1 MELREMRS
9 FCAAARLRSISKA
22 GNYLGVGQP
31 AVTNHIKRLE
41 EELGTPLFDRIK
53 RPIQLTPVGATFYQQ
68 AASLVEEIDQLV
80 SSVSKAEDEGPVRL
94 ASTNGIISHTLLGP
108 VDSFLSRY
116 PKVHLRIQSRT
127 KREVLQMVKEGEVDF
142 GIVPGLQR
150 DTDFNFQELFPYE
163 RVLLV
168 PINHPLLEVNPI
180 SLDQIAQWPLILMG
194 RGTATRTLLE
204 EQFQRRGLSYETV
217 MEIDGMDMVKRY
229 VTTGLGVAIGP
240 RLAVDEGD
248 EYKLGIINLSTI
260 LPVEQTGILT
270 LKGKTISRPVQNFIS
285 VLRESLAAVGSNSKR

>member
-9 FCAAARLRSISKA
+9 FCAAARLRSISRA
-22 GNYLGVGQP
+22 GNYLGIGQP
-31 AVTNHIKRLE
+31 SVTNHIKRLE

-53 RPIQLTPVGATFYQQ
+53 RPIQLTPVGSVFYQRV
-68 AASLVEEIDQLV
+68 ASLVEEIDQIV

-94 ASTNGIISHTLLGP
+94 ASTNGIISHTLLGS

-116 PKVHLRIQSRT
+116 PNVHLRIQSRA

-150 DTDFNFQELFPYE
+150 DEGFNFQALFPYE

-217 MEIDGMDMVKRY
+217 MELDGMDMVKRY
-229 VTTGLGVAIGP
+229 VATGLGIAIGP
-240 RLAVDEGD
+240 RLAVDQGD

-270 LKGKTISRPVQNFIS
+270 LRGKSLSRPVQNFIS
-285 VLRESLAAVGSNSKR
+285 VLQENLGAVGSSPNQ

>member
-22 GNYLGVGQP
+22 RNYLGVGQP

-68 AASLVEEIDQLV
+68 AASLVEEIDRLV

-94 ASTNGIISHTLLGP
+94 ASTNGLISHTLLGP

-116 PKVHLRIQSRT
+116 PKIHLRIQSRT

-204 EQFQRRGLSYETV
+204 EQFERRGLSYETV
-217 MEIDGMDMVKRY
+217 MEIDGTDMVKRY
-229 VTTGLGVAIGP
+229 VTTGLGGSHRATFGRRPGRRIQAGNHKP
-240 RLAVDEGD
+240 FYYSSHRADRH
-248 EYKLGIINLSTI
+248 INSERQDPFPTGTEFHLSA
-260 LPVEQTGILT
+260 
-270 LKGKTISRPVQNFIS
+270 SRKPC
-285 VLRESLAAVGSNSKR
+285 RR

>member
-22 GNYLGVGQP
+22 GNDLGIGQP
-31 AVTNHIKRLE
+31 SVTNHIKRLE

-53 RPIQLTPVGATFYQQ
+53 RPIQLTPVGAVFYQRV
-68 AASLVEEIDQLV
+68 ASLVEEIDQIV

-116 PKVHLRIQSRT
+116 PNVRLRIQSRT

-150 DTDFNFQELFPYE
+150 DEGFNFQALFPYE

-168 PINHPLLEVNPI
+168 PANHPLLEVNPI
-180 SLDQIAQWPLILMG
+180 SLDQIARWPLILMG

-204 EQFQRRGLSYETV
+204 EEFQRRGLSYETV
-217 MEIDGMDMVKRY
+217 MELDGLDMVKRY
-229 VTTGLGVAIGP
+229 VATGLGIAIGP
-240 RLAVDEGD
+240 RLAVEPGD

-270 LKGKTISRPVQNFIS
+270 LRGKSLSRPVKNFIS
-285 VLRESLAAVGSNSKR
+285 VLQENLAAVGSSPNQ